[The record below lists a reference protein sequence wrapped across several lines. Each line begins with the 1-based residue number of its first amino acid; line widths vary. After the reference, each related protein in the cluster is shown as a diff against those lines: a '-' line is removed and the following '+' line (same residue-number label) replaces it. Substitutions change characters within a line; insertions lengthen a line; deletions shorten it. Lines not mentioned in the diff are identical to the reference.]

1 VNDDSVAQQ
10 LARGI
15 DLRTILRELGVEPE
29 ELARAEETGTIE
41 LLALERII
49 DGSGERYELDEVAAE
64 SLIPTEH
71 ILELWRALGFPEPR
85 PGEKVFNDRDLE
97 MLADTVPL
105 LAEGGLDAELALQMT
120 RVIGS
125 SIARIATS
133 QVDAIATAAALI
145 RDGGLDGDGDDDESS
160 PREPAPV
167 RAEDDVAR
175 HAAELLPMMPKVL
188 EFVWRRHLAN
198 AARRRMVRMTG
209 DEVAM
214 CVGFADLVGF
224 TAQTQ
229 QLPEH
234 DLAEVVGRFDR
245 TAHEVVAG
253 LGGRVIKMIGDEVM
267 FIADDIATGA
277 HISLALAETYRNDD
291 AFSDV
296 RVGLA
301 AGDVLERDGDV
312 YGPVVNLASRIVSVA
327 YPGSVVVSVEVADAL
342 VDDDALVV
350 KSIRSHYLKDIGKVK
365 LFSLRRPQTVE
376 EEARYRRARAQRAA
390 RREFLVERRADRHRE
405 VAELREAL
413 PRALGE
419 DVPLHLLDDADF
431 VDEPTDQI
439 DAITDAVLEA
449 DLDPDLQV
457 ALLTDIAAARAFED
471 IEREASHR
479 ADEVDAEAERRMDEA
494 DAEAKRRILE
504 AEREKRRRIEEAER
518 DASRKIEQ
526 ARQDAADA
534 STRINEDASRRI
546 KQVAEETERKAS
558 TAAKDAERSARRKA
572 KDKAKE
578 KSRRKPD

>member
-1 VNDDSVAQQ
+1 VNDETVAEQ
-10 LARGI
+10 LADGVDVVTILLELGI
-15 DLRTILRELGVEPE
+15 DPE
-29 ELARAEETGTIE
+29 EIARAEEAGTVE

-49 DGSGERYELDEVAAE
+49 DGTGARYELDEVASE
-64 SLIPTEH
+64 SLIDSAH

-105 LAEGGLDAELALQMT
+105 LADGGLDTELALQMT

-133 QVDAIATAAALI
+133 QVEAIAAAAALQ
-145 RDGGLDGDGDDDESS
+145 RQGEADPES
-160 PREPAPV
+160 PI
-167 RAEDDVAR
+167 RAEDDDVAR
-175 HAAELLPMMPKVL
+175 HAGELLPMMPKVM

-234 DLAEVVGRFDR
+234 ELAEVVGRFDR

-267 FIADDIATGA
+267 FVADDILGGA
-277 HISLALAETYRNDD
+277 HIALALSDAYRDDD

-301 AGDVLERDGDV
+301 AGKVLERDGDV

-327 YPGSVVVSVEVADAL
+327 YPGSVVISNDIAEVL
-342 VDDDALVV
+342 SGDDDLVV
-350 KSIRSHYLKDIGKVK
+350 KSIRSHYLKDIGKVR
-365 LFSLRRPQTVE
+365 LHSLRRPLSVDE
-376 EEARYRRARAQRAA
+376 EDRYLRARAQRAA
-390 RREFLVERRADRHRE
+390 RRQFLVERRMERHRE

-413 PRALGE
+413 PRVLGDE
-419 DVPLHLLDDADF
+419 VPLHLLDDADF

-439 DAITDAVLEA
+439 DAITDALLEA

-471 IEREASHR
+471 IEREASHK
-479 ADEVDAEAERRMDEA
+479 ADEVDADAERRIEEA
-494 DAEAKRRILE
+494 ETEAKRRILE
-504 AEREKRRRIEEAER
+504 AEREKRRRIDEAER
-518 DASRKIEQ
+518 DAARKIEA
-526 ARQDAADA
+526 ARQDAAAA
-534 STRINEDASRRI
+534 STRINDEASRRI
-546 KQVAEETERKAS
+546 RQVAEETERKA
-558 TAAKDAERSARRKA
+558 TAAAKDAERHARRKT
-572 KDKAKE
+572 KDKARQ